1 MEQIDESKKEG
12 NQDRSRYDAG
22 ISEHQLESM
31 VKKITT
37 VLANIDIISN
47 PQFNLSPLTGLVDSN
62 HTYVSWIINET
73 FGKTFKQL
81 LNEYRIKEADKR
93 LCDEDNYGNF
103 TIEAIYENPLAELKR

>member
-1 MEQIDESKKEG
+1 
-12 NQDRSRYDAG
+12 
-22 ISEHQLESM
+22 M

-47 PQFNLSPLTGLVDSN
+47 PQFNLSTLTGLVDSN

-81 LNEYRIKEADKR
+81 LNEYRIKEAAKR

-103 TIEAIYENPLAELKR
+103 TIEAIYESVGYNSASNFIKAFKTVTGMPPSAYKKLRPHADD